1 MLKMKFIYV
10 MAAIIFT
17 LLSSVEIITGLGWG
31 YRLLNLIA
39 IACWYKY
46 FTLKCNSHILP
57 K

>member
-1 MLKMKFIYV
+1 

-31 YRLLNLIA
+31 YRLLNLVA